1 MKPKFKALFTDHPS
15 HQAITELLDCLQ
27 ALDNACNA
35 QLISAFLRDD
45 PKQPDLTGPTHAQTT
60 PPDQ

>member
-1 MKPKFKALFTDHPS
+1 MKPKFNALFTDHPS
-15 HQAITELLDCLQ
+15 HEAIGELLDCLQ

-35 QLISAFLRDD
+35 QLISELLRDD
-45 PKQPDLTGPTHAQTT
+45 PKQPDPTGFSHSHAT

>member
-15 HQAITELLDCLQ
+15 HDAITQLLDCLQ
-27 ALDNACNA
+27 ALDDACNA
-35 QLISAFLRDD
+35 QHLSELLHDN
-45 PKQPDLTGPTHAQTT
+45 PKQPDLADPTHSQTT